1 MNRSEAWA
9 RLEAPLDVVVVG
21 GGASGLGAAL
31 EAASRGWKV
40 ALFEARDFAQGTS
53 SRSTKLVHGGVRYLS
68 QGDLGLVREA
78 LRERGRL
85 LQNAPHVVGDLAFL
99 VPAYDWWAGPYYG
112 VGLKLYD
119 VLAGKHRFGRSA
131 FVDRDQMVER
141 LPTIET
147 EGLRG
152 GIVYHDGQFDDARL
166 AMSLAHTAWDQG
178 AVLLNHAPVEKLL
191 EAGDRVAGV
200 VVRDVITGNVHE
212 VRAKVVINATG
223 VWTDAL
229 RRMDQQDAPEM
240 VTPSQGVH
248 IVLDRSFLPGDDA
261 LMVPRTDDGRVLF
274 AIPWMGRTLVGTTDT
289 PVDEVSVEPRPLEE
303 EVQFLL
309 EHAGR
314 YLSKDPT
321 REDVLSVFA
330 GLRPLVRPPKENG
343 TATKKISR
351 DHTVLVSRRGLVTV
365 VGGKWTTYRKM
376 GEDTVDRAEA
386 AAGLESRPSITA
398 DLPLHGAPPT
408 TELPT
413 GPLGGRG
420 SPLAIYGTD
429 AAGIQALIIR
439 RPELAAVLHPRL
451 PYLAAEIVWAVREE
465 LARTL
470 DDVLSRRT
478 RALFLDARASMEIAP
493 RVAELMAAELRL
505 DAAWQRAEVERFL
518 THARGYLLGPAPK
531 PALAAAQGT

>member
-9 RLEAPLDVVVVG
+9 RLSGPLDVVVVG

-166 AMSLAHTAWDQG
+166 AISLAHTAWDQG
-178 AVLLNHAPVEKLL
+178 AVLLHHAPVEKLL
-191 EAGDRVAGV
+191 EAEDRVAGV
-200 VVRDVITGNVHE
+200 VVRDEVTGRVHE

-229 RRMDQQDAPEM
+229 RRMDQAEAPEM

-248 IVLDRSFLPGDDA
+248 VVLDRSFLPGEDA
-261 LMVPRTDDGRVLF
+261 LM
-274 AIPWMGRTLVGTTDT
+274 
-289 PVDEVSVEPRPLEE
+289 
-303 EVQFLL
+303 
-309 EHAGR
+309 
-314 YLSKDPT
+314 
-321 REDVLSVFA
+321 
-330 GLRPLVRPPKENG
+330 
-343 TATKKISR
+343 
-351 DHTVLVSRRGLVTV
+351 
-365 VGGKWTTYRKM
+365 
-376 GEDTVDRAEA
+376 
-386 AAGLESRPSITA
+386 
-398 DLPLHGAPPT
+398 
-408 TELPT
+408 
-413 GPLGGRG
+413 
-420 SPLAIYGTD
+420 
-429 AAGIQALIIR
+429 
-439 RPELAAVLHPRL
+439 
-451 PYLAAEIVWAVREE
+451 
-465 LARTL
+465 
-470 DDVLSRRT
+470 
-478 RALFLDARASMEIAP
+478 
-493 RVAELMAAELRL
+493 
-505 DAAWQRAEVERFL
+505 
-518 THARGYLLGPAPK
+518 
-531 PALAAAQGT
+531 